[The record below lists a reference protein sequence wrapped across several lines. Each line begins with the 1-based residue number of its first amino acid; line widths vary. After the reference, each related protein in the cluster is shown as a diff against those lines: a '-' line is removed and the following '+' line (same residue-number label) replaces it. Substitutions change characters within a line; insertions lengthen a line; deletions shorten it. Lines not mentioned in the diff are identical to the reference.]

1 MRPTWISRA
10 AHAMPR
16 WPTAALLT
24 AMALAGCAQ
33 IGSGGRSE
41 VTAFYRPSLVTYVA
55 REGTFPMVVHGDPF
69 GLPVEQT
76 ADAVRGAVTLPAWAG
91 RAEFVNTD
99 DSGSGLR
106 LVVVFNPVNPN
117 LTARRVCG
125 NLSEVKTGPPNGGLH
140 ALASFCR
147 AGEWITDASVRGARP
162 ASPQDPA
169 FREFMNQVIFNA
181 LPFKFQRGP
190 SFDF

>member
-1 MRPTWISRA
+1 MRHRPLAVLVA
-10 AHAMPR
+10 AMV
-16 WPTAALLT
+16 
-24 AMALAGCAQ
+24 LAGCAQ

-41 VTAFYRPSLVTYVA
+41 ISPFYRPSLVTYVA
-55 REGTFPMVVHGDPF
+55 RDGTFPMVVHGDPF
-69 GLPVEQT
+69 GLPTQQA
-76 ADAVRGAVTLPAWAG
+76 ADAIRAATTLPAWAG
-91 RAEFVNTD
+91 QVVFVSAD
-99 DSGSGLR
+99 DSAGLR

-125 NLSEVKTGPPNGGLH
+125 DLSEVATDPPNGGLH

-147 AGEWITDASVRGARP
+147 AGEWITDASVRGPRP
-162 ASPQDPA
+162 ASPHDPA

>member
-1 MRPTWISRA
+1 MLLNWISRA
-10 AHAMPR
+10 AQALPR
-16 WPTAALLT
+16 RSIALPLA

-41 VTAFYRPSLVTYVA
+41 VSAFYRPSLVTYVA
-55 REGTFPMVVHGDPF
+55 RKRTFPMLIHGDPF
-69 GLPVEQT
+69 GLPARQT
-76 ADAVRGAVTLPAWAG
+76 ADAIRGATTLPAWAG
-91 RAEFVNTD
+91 RAEFVSTGD
-99 DSGSGLR
+99 PDGLR

-125 NLSEVKTGPPNGGLH
+125 NLSEVATGPPNGGLH

-147 AGEWITDASVRGARP
+147 TGEWITDASVRGPRP

-169 FREFMNQVIFNA
+169 LREFMSQVILNA
-181 LPFKFQRGP
+181 LPFQYQRGP

>member
-10 AHAMPR
+10 AHAMLR
-16 WPTAALLT
+16 WPTAALLA
-24 AMALAGCAQ
+24 AMVLAGCAQ

-41 VTAFYRPSLVTYVA
+41 VTAFYRPSLVTFVA
-55 REGTFPMVVHGDPF
+55 RDGTFPMVVHGDPF

-76 ADAVRGAVTLPAWAG
+76 AAAVRGAATLPAWAG

-99 DSGSGLR
+99 ESGGGLR

-147 AGEWITDASVRGARP
+147 AGEWITDASVREARP

-169 FREFMNQVIFNA
+169 FREFMNQVIFNV
-181 LPFKFQRGP
+181 LPLRIGGGQE
-190 SFDF
+190 